1 MTTARPACGCLPTSV
16 AKTGAVT
23 HRVASGAASSALRA
37 SLTAGMQPIPG
48 GFLDMGA
55 GRSRYGVDLD
65 SPRRRVKVSG
75 FAMAATTVTNRQFAA
90 FVAESGYRTTA
101 EREGW
106 SFVFAGA
113 LPDPTLHPRHA
124 PGTPWWRQVFGA
136 DWAHPEGPGS
146 DVVARAGHPV
156 VHVSWDDAAAFAQFT
171 GTRLPSEAEWEHA
184 ARGGLKGRVFPW
196 GNALVPEGQHRQNVW
211 QGNFPT
217 ENLGED
223 GHSGTCDAQCFT
235 PNAYG
240 LYNMTGNVWEWVADW
255 FGPLPAARMPPT
267 PDPKGPATGSA
278 RVMRGGSHLCHA
290 SYCERYFVHSRTSNT
305 PDSSTGHI
313 GFRVATDAGD
323 DDWP

>member
-1 MTTARPACGCLPTSV
+1 MTTDRPACGCLPTSL
-16 AKTGAVT
+16 AKAGAT
-23 HRVASGAASSALRA
+23 ADGEASGAASSVLRA
-37 SLTAGMQPIPG
+37 SLTAGMRPIPG

-55 GRSRYGVDLD
+55 ARSRYAVDLD

-75 FAMAATTVTNRQFAA
+75 FAMSATTVTNRQFAA

-113 LPDPTLHPRHA
+113 LPDPVLHPRHA

-146 DVVARAGHPV
+146 DVVAREGHPV

-184 ARGGLKGRVFPW
+184 ARCFP
-196 GNALVPEGQHRQNVW
+196 
-211 QGNFPT
+211 
-217 ENLGED
+217 
-223 GHSGTCDAQCFT
+223 
-235 PNAYG
+235 PNAFG
-240 LYNMTGNVWEWVADW
+240 LYNMTGNVWEWVGDW

-267 PDPKGPATGSA
+267 PDPKGPAAGGA

-313 GFRVATDAGD
+313 GFRVAMDCVLTTSQ
-323 DDWP
+323 P